1 MATTFGFSCRQGPHH
16 EAQKST
22 IVTFPK
28 QSFSAITLPSGF
40 GAEKSV
46 LHLAGAAAGACICPG
61 DATAPGFLIS
71 ANLVLIAFPGFVFF
85 KSSSKLL

>member
-1 MATTFGFSCRQGPHH
+1 MGFSRRQGPHH

-28 QSFSAITLPSGF
+28 QSFKAITLPSGF

-46 LHLAGAAAGACICPG
+46 LHLAGVPVTGAAPA
-61 DATAPGFLIS
+61 GFLIS
-71 ANLVLIAFPGFVFF
+71 DNLVLIVLPGLVFF

>member
-1 MATTFGFSCRQGPHH
+1 MATTFGFSCLHGAHQ

-28 QSFSAITLPSGF
+28 LSLRVIILPSGL

-46 LHLAGAAAGACICPG
+46 LHLASPVDGADAPTEGA
-61 DATAPGFLIS
+61 LIS
-71 ANLVLIAFPGFVFF
+71 ANFAFTALPGFVFLIV
-85 KSSSKLL
+85 SSKPL